1 MHNVRI
7 NQHELFFTIHKLFWF
22 YASHSRKFR
31 SPQIRENVLK
41 RQTKTT
47 TQDWW
52 WVWCAIE
59 NPTMNLPQLQLTTL
73 VIITKGHSTI
83 FTLTRRQISIIFVA
97 NDHRPQQKNFRFG
110 RASHVCT
117 AFVEIKLH
125 RSSTLKK
132 HNNHWISKRLSGIR
146 KSSRLVCKS
155 NSCV

>member
-1 MHNVRI
+1 
-7 NQHELFFTIHKLFWF
+7 
-22 YASHSRKFR
+22 
-31 SPQIRENVLK
+31 
-41 RQTKTT
+41 
-47 TQDWW
+47 
-52 WVWCAIE
+52 
-59 NPTMNLPQLQLTTL
+59 MNLPQLQLTTL

-117 AFVEIKLH
+117 ALVENMLH
-125 RSSTLKK
+125 RSSTLKS

-155 NSCV
+155 NSCLIATPLCIILFSTHIWILNNEMFASEKMKITPNRVMGLSQAHFIPYYAYYTWACSFTG